1 MKKENGVTLVSLVVY
16 VVAMIIV
23 LGIMSAIITNF
34 YKNTSTVQGNV
45 QEIVN
50 FNKFNTY
57 FLKEVKKYNNK
68 VDKIEDNYIIFTSGN
83 SFSISEGRV
92 YYNNIKLCDKA
103 QSLQFELEQN
113 EEDVIKVT
121 LRFENFS
128 KSITYKL
135 ENIY

>member
-16 VVAMIIV
+16 VIAMIIV
-23 LGIMSAIITNF
+23 LGIMNSIITNF
-34 YKNTSTVQGNV
+34 YNNTSTVQGNV
-45 QEIVN
+45 QEIVY

-57 FLKEVKKYNNK
+57 FLKEVKSYNNK
-68 VDKIEDNYIIFTSGN
+68 VDKIEDNYILFTSGN

-92 YYNNIKLCDKA
+92 YYNNIKLCDNA
-103 QSLQFELEQN
+103 QSLQFALEQDTEN
-113 EEDVIKVT
+113 IINVT
-121 LRFENFS
+121 LRFKNFS